1 MLPLPGHSGRVG
13 SVALRVNR
21 GKVSS
26 MALRVNRGK
35 VSSMA
40 LEAIGEKWVR
50 WHCG

>member
-1 MLPLPGHSGRVG
+1 MG
-13 SVALRVNR
+13 SMALRVNR
-21 GKVSS
+21 GKVGS